1 MTHQFAT
8 TVKSLIQDTFDP
20 SETMGWL
27 TRNRNMYWSWGV
39 SKKINF
45 ESKALVLKVSGHHHK
60 GYVVI
65 TLAFDD
71 TYTVSLVQTT
81 GRVKE
86 TFTGIYCDDLQE
98 FIDSKIERIAEYIR

>member
-1 MTHQFAT
+1 MTHAFVT
-8 TVKSLIQDTFDP
+8 TVKSLIQDTFNP

-45 ESKALVLKVSGHHHK
+45 ENKALVLKVSGHHHK
-60 GYVVI
+60 GYVII

-86 TFTGIYCDDLQE
+86 TIEGIYCDCLQE
-98 FIDSKIERIAEYIR
+98 FIDNKIECISEYAR

>member
-1 MTHQFAT
+1 MTHQFVT
-8 TVKSLIQDTFDP
+8 TVKSLQQDTFNP

-27 TRNRNMYWSWGV
+27 TRDSRMYWSWGV

-45 ESKALVLKVSGHHHK
+45 ENKALVLKVSGHHHK
-60 GYVVI
+60 GYVII

-86 TFTGIYCDDLQE
+86 MIEGIYCEDLQE
-98 FIDSKIERIAEYIR
+98 FIDNKIERIAEYAK